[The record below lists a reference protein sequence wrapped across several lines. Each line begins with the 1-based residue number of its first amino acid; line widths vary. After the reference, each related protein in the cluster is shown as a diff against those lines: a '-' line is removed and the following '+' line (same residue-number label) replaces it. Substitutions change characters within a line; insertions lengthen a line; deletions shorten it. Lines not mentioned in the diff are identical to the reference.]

1 MHRRR
6 SFGIARC
13 AAVGAFGV
21 LSVPALAEAQS
32 PTPITS
38 CTTAAVQAAIN
49 AGGSYVFQ
57 CGGVIE
63 PPMPFV
69 VPSGDT
75 VSLDASSAPS
85 AVQFDGDFH
94 QLFLVNGGNLT
105 LIGVTLYDGVAEGA
119 AGPAG
124 TDGGDGA
131 DGAAGRSGAAAGT
144 SGPTAG
150 GSGKAGIP
158 GAPGTSGATG
168 SAGLGGAIYQLG
180 GSVTL
185 DNDVLENN
193 EAEGGAGGVG
203 GSGGAG
209 GSGGNGGVG
218 GSGEVNQTTGGFYAG
233 AGGGGAGSGGHGA
246 NGAAGGSGGPAMGGA
261 IYSTGSLTIAN
272 STFTDDEAQGGL
284 GGAGGDGG
292 SGGDGGVGGQGGAGG
307 AGPMMG
313 TDGGDAGPAG
323 SGEAA
328 GNAGSNG
335 SGGPAAGGAIYAT
348 STLLLSND
356 QFSQDSA
363 SGGDGGGLF
372 GSNPPHGGAGGNG
385 GSGGMGGYYCGN
397 GGNATGPGGGGAG
410 GTVKVGG
417 GGGAA
422 NGGAI
427 ATVQAAAESGVQY
440 GASSD
445 QDLVSGG
452 LAGPGSAASEGGAV
466 GTDGVP
472 GLPGA
477 SSETLACT
485 GSPGGSGQTSG
496 SPGTSGQP
504 EPAGSGGAANSP
516 DYSGPTPTGLP
527 PSNVSAPSI
536 SGTGTPPTEGQM
548 LTEVPG
554 TWNPTPSSR
563 TYQWEDCDSSG
574 NDCSEIAGA
583 IGQTY
588 TLTIDDVGSTIRVL
602 ETATSQGVSSD
613 PVASTQTAVVSPL
626 PPANAAPPSISG
638 DLTAGQLLAE
648 THGSWSNNA
657 TFYSYQWEDCDSA
670 GNNCSAIT
678 GATTQTYTLTATDVG
693 HTVRV
698 SETASNTAGPG
709 SPAISPATGVVKASS
724 ATSAPSLS
732 SRPKITGAT
741 TVGKTLSTSKGAWSG
756 TPPLSYTYRWQRCA
770 PGCADIPGATGS
782 SYTLTSSD
790 QGAKILVIVTAANGA
805 GSRQGRSSEVGP
817 VITAGLTQADIRAL
831 LRSVLAP
838 KGNGAKI
845 GALLKNG
852 GYKFS
857 FSSPGTG
864 RLRISWNQPNKK
876 TAALPMP
883 AAAAV
888 TVIFH
893 TQRTEKVKIQLTA
906 KGRKLLAHASLLKLT
921 ATGTFTPTGE
931 QAVTVAK
938 TFTLKK

>member
-1 MHRRR
+1 
-6 SFGIARC
+6 
-13 AAVGAFGV
+13 
-21 LSVPALAEAQS
+21 
-32 PTPITS
+32 
-38 CTTAAVQAAIN
+38 
-49 AGGSYVFQ
+49 
-57 CGGVIE
+57 
-63 PPMPFV
+63 
-69 VPSGDT
+69 
-75 VSLDASSAPS
+75 
-85 AVQFDGDFH
+85 
-94 QLFLVNGGNLT
+94 
-105 LIGVTLYDGVAEGA
+105 
-119 AGPAG
+119 
-124 TDGGDGA
+124 
-131 DGAAGRSGAAAGT
+131 
-144 SGPTAG
+144 
-150 GSGKAGIP
+150 
-158 GAPGTSGATG
+158 
-168 SAGLGGAIYQLG
+168 
-180 GSVTL
+180 
-185 DNDVLENN
+185 
-193 EAEGGAGGVG
+193 
-203 GSGGAG
+203 
-209 GSGGNGGVG
+209 VG

-272 STFTDDEAQGGL
+272 SSFTNDEAQGGL
-284 GGAGGDGG
+284 GGVGGHGG
-292 SGGDGGVGGQGGAGG
+292 SGGDGGVGGQGGTGG
-307 AGPMMG
+307 AGPNMG
-313 TDGGDAGPAG
+313 TAGGDAGPAG

-348 STLLLSND
+348 GTLLLSND
-356 QFSQDSA
+356 QFSEDRA

-372 GSNPPHGGAGGNG
+372 SANPPHGGAGGNG
-385 GSGGMGGYYCGN
+385 GSGGMGGYYCGD
-397 GGNATGPGGGGAG
+397 GGNATGPGSGGGG

-417 GGGAA
+417 AGGSA

-440 GASSD
+440 DAPD

-452 LAGPGSAASEGGAV
+452 DAGPGSAASEGGAV
-466 GTDGVP
+466 GSDGDP
-472 GLPGA
+472 GQPGA
-477 SSETLACT
+477 SSETLGCI
-485 GSPGGSGQTSG
+485 GSLGGSAQTGG

-504 EPAGSGGAANSP
+504 EPAGSSGAAEDP
-516 DYSGPTPTGLP
+516 DYSGPTPTVLP

-536 SGTGTPPTEGQM
+536 SGTGTPPTEGQV

-574 NDCSEIAGA
+574 DDCSEIAGA

-588 TLTIDDVGSTIRVL
+588 SLTIDDVGSTIRVL
-602 ETATSQGVSSD
+602 ETATSQGVTSD

-657 TFYSYQWEDCDSA
+657 ASYSYQWEDCDSA

-693 HTVRV
+693 HTIRV

-709 SPAISPATGVVKASS
+709 PAAISPATGVVKASS
-724 ATSAPSLS
+724 PTSAPSLS
-732 SRPKITGAT
+732 SRPKLTGTT

-756 TPPLSYTYRWQRCA
+756 TPPLSYTYQWQRCS

-782 SYTLTSSD
+782 SYTLTSAD

-864 RLRISWNQPNKK
+864 RLRISWNQPQKK
-876 TAALPMP
+876 TTALPMP
-883 AAAAV
+883 AAAV

-906 KGRKLLAHASLLKLT
+906 KGRKLLAHANLLKLT
-921 ATGTFTPTGE
+921 ATGSFTPTGE
-931 QAVTVAK
+931 QAVTADK